1 MKIITSQQQKED
13 KKQGNDI
20 SKLPAGSIHANNKQ
34 EIARHM
40 VHNSVRRIIQNSF
53 AFNDKR
59 NGLKDIAMVAELNG
73 VTVNPRKL
81 WRRFAKDFI

>member
-1 MKIITSQQQKED
+1 MKIITSQQQKEQ
-13 KKQGNDI
+13 KKQGDDI
-20 SKLPAGSIHANNKQ
+20 SQLPPRSIHANNKQ

-40 VHNSVRRIIQNSF
+40 VHNSVRRIIQNAC

-59 NGLKDIAMVAELNG
+59 NGLKDIQMVAELNG

-81 WRRFAKDFI
+81 WKRFAKDFI